1 MKNEIRLYGPIGGWG
16 ITAEEIIDQI
26 PDGAKEVTV
35 RIHSPGG
42 SVGEGIAIYHALRDN
57 AAKVTTIVDGY
68 AASSASF
75 VMLAGDERKVHRNSI
90 VFVHNPW
97 TMAEGNASELR
108 KIADGLDVHAQA
120 ILDIY
125 KTHTG
130 MDEGELRDM
139 MDETAFFRGVD
150 AVENGFATGV
160 IDDAEAE
167 AQVAAMLKFESMAA
181 QSKEIEGMSKQKTRK
196 EIEQELES
204 VQSDLGAEIE
214 AKAGEI
220 EALRAEHEEALKAK
234 ADEAEA
240 IKAELDE
247 VKGLIEGFEAKIA
260 EVEAAHAELLEQ
272 HETLKAEAESQGT
285 ELAKAQAALK
295 NPAVA
300 DAVLKDATEAAQT
313 ALDAE
318 AENAEQEAKA
328 KAEEEQGETPHYSH
342 YQNLM
347 QNGKAREARGY
358 WREHEKEINDE
369 QRKLIAADEKEG
381 A

>member
-26 PDGAKEVTV
+26 PEGAKEVTV

-57 AAKVTTIVDGY
+57 AAKVTTVVDGY

-97 TMAEGNASELR
+97 TMAEGNADELR

-130 MDEGELRDM
+130 LDEGELKDM

-150 AVENGFATGV
+150 AIDNGFATGI
-160 IDDAEAE
+160 IDDAEEE

-181 QSKEIEGMSKQKTRK
+181 KQEKEVMSKQKTRK
-196 EIEQELES
+196 DIEQELDS
-204 VQSDLGAEIE
+204 VQSTLGAEIE
-214 AKAGEI
+214 AKTVEI
-220 EALRAEHEEALKAK
+220 EALRSEHEEALKAK
-234 ADEAEA
+234 DEEQEA
-240 IKAELDE
+240 IKAELVE

-260 EVEAAHAELLEQ
+260 EVEAAHAELAEQ
-272 HETLKAEAESQGT
+272 HETLKAEAESQGA

-300 DAVLKDATEAAQT
+300 DAVLEEANEVAKVQIDA
-313 ALDAE
+313 
-318 AENAEQEAKA
+318 
-328 KAEEEQGETPHYSH
+328 
-342 YQNLM
+342 
-347 QNGKAREARGY
+347 
-358 WREHEKEINDE
+358 
-369 QRKLIAADEKEG
+369 AADEAEMKAIEATVEQEPKDELEAYERMDAGAERTKYWDENKRKILALIEKRAEG
-381 A
+381 EK